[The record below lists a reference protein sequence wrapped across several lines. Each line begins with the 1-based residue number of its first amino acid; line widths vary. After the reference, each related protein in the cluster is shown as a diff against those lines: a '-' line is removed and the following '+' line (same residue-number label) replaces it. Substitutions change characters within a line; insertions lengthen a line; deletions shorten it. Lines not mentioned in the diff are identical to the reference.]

1 MKKYVGYITACLL
14 LAAAVACQPA
24 AETPMAGSVLSGELE
39 GAKFK
44 MATGDEYDKFIAMN
58 EAFNNMDA
66 AGVFA
71 NAADSVSMHA
81 EDGSVSV
88 LTEEMFEAYFGM
100 MDSVK
105 WDLYAVIP
113 LQVEGSEATSLL
125 VFGREIRHMK
135 DGTVW
140 DKGLFERF
148 VYRDGKMT
156 AVYQWTKEPEES

>member
-1 MKKYVGYITACLL
+1 MKNYLGI
-14 LAAAVACQPA
+14 LAVCVFSMGFLACQPA
-24 AETPMAGSVLSGELE
+24 AETPKAGSVLSGELD
-39 GAKFK
+39 GAAFM

-58 EAFNNMDA
+58 KAFNNMDA
-66 AGVFA
+66 AGIFTHASDTVTI
-71 NAADSVSMHA
+71 HA
-81 EDGSVSV
+81 EDGSVTEI
-88 LTEEMFEAYFGM
+88 TEEMFEGYFGM

-113 LQVEGSEATSLL
+113 VNVEGSEATHVLA
-125 VFGREIRHMK
+125 FGREKRYMK

-156 AVYQWTKEPEES
+156 AVYQWTKEPEDS